1 MSKPIVVNQA
11 GLRILIDPDDPERRL
26 KPVVKYQLTPEE
38 IERRYGCFK
47 KQPYGS
53 MILEPDSNR
62 IKQIR
67 IREREEKEMN
77 GEKQI
82 KSDETI
88 TSPEKLTKEVA
99 INLKKTGM
107 SVDEIT
113 DRFAA
118 SYPNMTHGLLKAKI
132 IRLLSDNPG
141 GKAKAKEISQL
152 PVEEKAM
159 EQHITACEEFI
170 EEVTEYVKQ
179 AAEEYKTQEPEF
191 SIKIIDFLKNKLT
204 PEQFEGFCIGN
215 AIDCLSEY
223 RYRGGKAN
231 FEAQLYTVKKAAWYI
246 DNIIKAKEA
255 FENEAR

>member
-26 KPVVKYQLTPEE
+26 KPVVEYQLTPEE

-47 KQPYGS
+47 KQPYRS
-53 MILEPDSNR
+53 VILGPDSNR

-77 GEKQI
+77 GEKKLNI
-82 KSDETI
+82 STEVVGEAI
-88 TSPEKLTKEVA
+88 ALPEKLTKEIA
-99 INLKKTGM
+99 KNLIEAGWF
-107 SVDEIT
+107 VDEIVS
-113 DRFAA
+113 RFAA
-118 SYPNMTHGLLKAKI
+118 SYPNMTHGLLKAKV

-191 SIKIIDFLKNKLT
+191 SIKIIDFLRDKLT

-223 RYRGGKAN
+223 RYRGG
-231 FEAQLYTVKKAAWYI
+231 LYTVKKAAWYI
-246 DNIIKAKEA
+246 DNIIKAKEV